1 MKLYWSPRSPF
12 VRKVMV
18 CAHELGIAA
27 RIDLIPVTVAFGRL
41 DPAVMRDNPLNK
53 IPTLITDAGEA
64 LFDSLVICAYL
75 DAQHGGGRLFSA
87 AGDDRWRAMRW
98 HALGN
103 GMLDLAILWRSER
116 SRPEPQRAPELV
128 GAFATKQAAA
138 LASLEQEADALGSAA
153 FGIGQITVACA
164 LSYLDFRFPDIAW
177 RHGRDRLGAWFE
189 QVAQRSSMRATQPVD
204 QP

>member
-1 MKLYWSPRSPF
+1 MKLYWSSRSPF

-18 CAHELGIAA
+18 CAHELDAA
-27 RIDLIPVTVAFGRL
+27 QHIELIPALVAFGRL
-41 DPAVMRDNPLNK
+41 DAAVMRDNPLNK

-64 LFDSLVICAYL
+64 LFDSIVICEYL
-75 DAQHGGGRLFSA
+75 DARYGGRLFAA
-87 AGDDRWRAMRW
+87 AGESRWRALRW

-116 SRPEPQRAPELV
+116 TRPETQRAPDLL
-128 GAFATKQAAA
+128 GAFAAKQASA
-138 LASLEQEADALGSAA
+138 LACLEQEADALGGDT
-153 FGIGQITVACA
+153 FGIGQITIACA

-177 RHGRDRLGAWFE
+177 RSGHDRLSAWFE
-189 QVAQRSSMRATQPVD
+189 RIAQRRSMRATEPVD